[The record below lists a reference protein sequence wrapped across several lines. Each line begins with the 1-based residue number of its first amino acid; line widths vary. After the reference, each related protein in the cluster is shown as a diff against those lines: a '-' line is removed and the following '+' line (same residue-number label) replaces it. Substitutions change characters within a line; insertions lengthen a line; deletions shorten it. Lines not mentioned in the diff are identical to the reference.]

1 MSLRYS
7 ANLSILWPALP
18 LAERFQRAAAAGFDA
33 VELWWPG
40 DEDAALLPQLTRES
54 GLELVLL
61 NFDAGDM
68 QAGDRGLLSDPKRAD
83 QFRRNVPRAL
93 EIAAACGCR
102 RLNALLGLEI
112 EGLARAEQLEIARAN
127 VRWAAEQAARSGASV
142 LIEAVNSYDNGPYLI
157 TGTDASAQFIASV
170 SAKNVVILYDV
181 YHMTRMDEDVL
192 SALERHWGLVSHI
205 QIADVPGRGQPG
217 TGTIDFAALFDWLEA
232 RAYRGRVGLE
242 YRPASGTAEDSFEW
256 MAR

>member
-40 DEDAALLPQLTRES
+40 DADAALLPELTRES

-102 RLNALLGLEI
+102 RRCSASRSRAWPVPSSSRSRARTFAGLLSRRRAA
-112 EGLARAEQLEIARAN
+112 ARAC
-127 VRWAAEQAARSGASV
+127 
-142 LIEAVNSYDNGPYLI
+142 
-157 TGTDASAQFIASV
+157 
-170 SAKNVVILYDV
+170 
-181 YHMTRMDEDVL
+181 
-192 SALERHWGLVSHI
+192 
-205 QIADVPGRGQPG
+205 
-217 TGTIDFAALFDWLEA
+217 
-232 RAYRGRVGLE
+232 
-242 YRPASGTAEDSFEW
+242 
-256 MAR
+256 